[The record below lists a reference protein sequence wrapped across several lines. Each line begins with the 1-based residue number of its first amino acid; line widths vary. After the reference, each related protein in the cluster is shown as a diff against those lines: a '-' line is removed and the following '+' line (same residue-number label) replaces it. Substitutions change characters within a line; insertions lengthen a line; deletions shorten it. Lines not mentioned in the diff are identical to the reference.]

1 MRSAKKGLSFPMF
14 FKVVFS
20 GFFAH
25 PLRLALTFLLSV
37 LAFLL
42 VGVSVTLAE
51 YTQERA
57 KIETYAQLTDLF
69 KICGAEG
76 KLREEDLSWNL
87 ALDCG
92 GVVYV
97 RSGFLSGMELSCP
110 EDSAE
115 SWGNSLRRYQ
125 QAHGGHVQGYIS
137 SVVYL
142 PTGGGTERSES
153 WLAGGIPRG
162 ENEVAFS
169 SCFARAL
176 MAAGWYE
183 GGTVREIRSYGDLV
197 GKTFLLSLPE
207 EGERTV
213 TVCGV
218 YDGNDCALQA
228 TSSFGACSMYDITD
242 WHGALF
248 VSEDLYAPFL
258 RVYGADALY
267 FAGDHSRETGK
278 KLVSFLEE
286 NEAFYSDVFAQ
297 TEMYRSEASRLKMW
311 CGAIGGVLAA
321 FSFLL
326 LYQFISILLDDKSQ
340 TILILRMLGARK
352 GIAAKVAFT
361 ESLSFGGVIGVCSAG
376 LSAVAN
382 PLVNTIFA
390 KLFATNM
397 AVAWF
402 SPISFFSV
410 IALAVL
416 ASAIAAI
423 FPTVRLS
430 GKSLLEE
437 LVKIE

>member
-1 MRSAKKGLSFPMF
+1 
-14 FKVVFS
+14 
-20 GFFAH
+20 
-25 PLRLALTFLLSV
+25 
-37 LAFLL
+37 
-42 VGVSVTLAE
+42 
-51 YTQERA
+51 
-57 KIETYAQLTDLF
+57 
-69 KICGAEG
+69 
-76 KLREEDLSWNL
+76 
-87 ALDCG
+87 
-92 GVVYV
+92 
-97 RSGFLSGMELSCP
+97 
-110 EDSAE
+110 
-115 SWGNSLRRYQ
+115 
-125 QAHGGHVQGYIS
+125 
-137 SVVYL
+137 
-142 PTGGGTERSES
+142 
-153 WLAGGIPRG
+153 
-162 ENEVAFS
+162 
-169 SCFARAL
+169 
-176 MAAGWYE
+176 
-183 GGTVREIRSYGDLV
+183 
-197 GKTFLLSLPE
+197 
-207 EGERTV
+207 
-213 TVCGV
+213 
-218 YDGNDCALQA
+218 
-228 TSSFGACSMYDITD
+228 
-242 WHGALF
+242 
-248 VSEDLYAPFL
+248 
-258 RVYGADALY
+258 
-267 FAGDHSRETGK
+267 
-278 KLVSFLEE
+278 
-286 NEAFYSDVFAQ
+286 
-297 TEMYRSEASRLKMW
+297 MW